1 MARKTS
7 GQNPVD
13 EAYLRSLMAGS
24 PPEKVTPSIPPK
36 EETDRETAEKAKTE
50 SEAEEMPEKAASK
63 TLKAAQTEFMR
74 RFLTPYKCEGR
85 QGVYIDKELHR
96 KISVIV
102 GIAGKRQLTVGNY
115 IDNVLRE
122 HFEKHSDEVKA
133 YCQKSYNKIFKL
145 WICDYVMKPER
156 FCSGCCSPIC
166 SWTSSCSGDSL
177 ARYVSGRHAAAWR
190 KPCGVRQAGSIR

>member
-1 MARKTS
+1 
-7 GQNPVD
+7 
-13 EAYLRSLMAGS
+13 
-24 PPEKVTPSIPPK
+24 
-36 EETDRETAEKAKTE
+36 
-50 SEAEEMPEKAASK
+50 MPEKAASK
-63 TLKAAQTEFMR
+63 TLKAALAEFMR

-133 YCQKSYNKIFKL
+133 YCQKSYNKIF
-145 WICDYVMKPER
+145 
-156 FCSGCCSPIC
+156 
-166 SWTSSCSGDSL
+166 
-177 ARYVSGRHAAAWR
+177 
-190 KPCGVRQAGSIR
+190 

>member
-1 MARKTS
+1 MVKKTS
-7 GQNPVD
+7 EQNPVD

-24 PPEKVTPSIPPK
+24 PPERVTPSVPQK
-36 EETDRETAEKAKTE
+36 GETDRETAEETKTE
-50 SEAEEMPEKAASK
+50 LEAEEMPEKAASK
-63 TLKAAQTEFMR
+63 TLKAALAEFMR

-85 QGVYIDKELHR
+85 LGVYIDKELHQ

-133 YCQKSYNKIFKL
+133 YCQKSYNKIF
-145 WICDYVMKPER
+145 
-156 FCSGCCSPIC
+156 
-166 SWTSSCSGDSL
+166 
-177 ARYVSGRHAAAWR
+177 
-190 KPCGVRQAGSIR
+190 

>member
-1 MARKTS
+1 MTVNRP
-7 GQNPVD
+7 QC
-13 EAYLRSLMAGS
+13 
-24 PPEKVTPSIPPK
+24 
-36 EETDRETAEKAKTE
+36 ETDRETAEKAKTE
-50 SEAEEMPEKAASK
+50 SEAEEMPEKTASQ
-63 TLKAAQTEFMR
+63 TLKAAQAEFMR

-133 YCQKSYNKIFKL
+133 YCQKSYNKIF
-145 WICDYVMKPER
+145 
-156 FCSGCCSPIC
+156 
-166 SWTSSCSGDSL
+166 
-177 ARYVSGRHAAAWR
+177 
-190 KPCGVRQAGSIR
+190 

>member
-1 MARKTS
+1 MVKKTS
-7 GQNPVD
+7 EQNPVD

-24 PPEKVTPSIPPK
+24 PPERVTPSVPQK
-36 EETDRETAEKAKTE
+36 GETDRETAEETKTE
-50 SEAEEMPEKAASK
+50 FEAEEMPEKAASK
-63 TLKAAQTEFMR
+63 TLKAALAEFMR

-85 QGVYIDKELHR
+85 QGAYIDKELHQ

-133 YCQKSYNKIFKL
+133 YCQKSYNKIF
-145 WICDYVMKPER
+145 
-156 FCSGCCSPIC
+156 
-166 SWTSSCSGDSL
+166 
-177 ARYVSGRHAAAWR
+177 
-190 KPCGVRQAGSIR
+190 

>member
-1 MARKTS
+1 MAKKTS
-7 GQNPVD
+7 EQNPVD

-24 PPEKVTPSIPPK
+24 PPERVTPSIFPK
-36 EETDRETAEKAKTE
+36 GETDRETTEEVKTE
-50 SEAEEMPEKAASK
+50 FEAEEVPEKGASK
-63 TLKAAQTEFMR
+63 TLKAALAEFMR

-85 QGVYIDKELHR
+85 QGAYIDRELHQ

-133 YCQKSYNKIFKL
+133 YCQKSYNKIF
-145 WICDYVMKPER
+145 
-156 FCSGCCSPIC
+156 
-166 SWTSSCSGDSL
+166 
-177 ARYVSGRHAAAWR
+177 
-190 KPCGVRQAGSIR
+190 